1 MKLNLKQLLTLT
13 VFLVS
18 ASCSATAI
26 GKEGLI
32 NKIEASKD
40 KMVNFYDNKTCKSMI
55 KALDNPRCFIDA
67 EYKLNI
73 DKKCKDKHAHDFYR
87 IIFKDDKADENLKKF
102 SEHCKTHDSLEGL
115 DESIAK
121 VVRDSYEEK
130 KKFLT
135 EIVYQIPVVDE
146 YRNASGDFDDIIK
159 SHIDKFIDDSLVY
172 DGKRLT
178 FSNLHKAVESI
189 KNVHKVERKA
199 SDGVDA
205 ALEMLKNKD
214 TKWTTFK
221 PSNAFRI
228 KKASV
233 EVKKEAEKKDEKK
246 DEKKT
251 ENKPQNIVEVAI
263 KASDKSTSSPV
274 ILGFVLGGSL
284 LISMILLVFKA
295 YTAEEVKNDEEEEQ
309 H

>member
-1 MKLNLKQLLTLT
+1 MNLNLKQLLTLT

-18 ASCSATAI
+18 SNCGATVI

-32 NKIEASKD
+32 SKIEANKD
-40 KMVNFYDNKTCKSMI
+40 KMVKFHENKTCKSMI

-73 DKKCKDKHAHDFYR
+73 DDKCEDKHAHDFYR
-87 IIFKDDKADENLKKF
+87 IIFKGDKAEEQLEAF
-102 SEHCKTHDSLEGL
+102 SEHCKTHENLEGL
-115 DESIAK
+115 DDAIAK
-121 VVRDSYEEK
+121 IVSDSYEEK

-135 EIVYQIPVVDE
+135 EIVYQIPVVAE
-146 YRNASGDFDDIIK
+146 YRTATDDFDIIIK

-178 FSNLHKAVESI
+178 FSNLHKAVESV
-189 KNVHKVERKA
+189 KNAHEVERKA
-199 SDGVDA
+199 SDGVGA

-214 TKWTTFK
+214 TTWTKFNT
-221 PSNAFRI
+221 SNTFRI

-233 EVKKEAEKKDEKK
+233 EEKKKDDKKEEEKPK
-246 DEKKT
+246 
-251 ENKPQNIVEVAI
+251 NIVEVAV
-263 KASDKSTSSPV
+263 KASDKSTSNPV

-295 YTAEEVKNDEEEEQ
+295 YTAEEVKDDEEEE